1 MRAAGVDVG
10 RPGERLGLPED
21 GPGSVG
27 GWGRRIGAII
37 VDWFIALIITQV
49 VFRTSSVVTL
59 GVFGIEYLIMVPILG
74 ATIGMRL
81 FRIGVI
87 TAAGVQPGLL
97 MTLVRTILLCLAIPA
112 LIWDRDQRGLHDR
125 AAGTVVVRTR

>member
-21 GPGSVG
+21 GPGAVA

-37 VDWFIALIITQV
+37 VDWAIALLITQV
-49 VFRTSSVVTL
+49 IFRTSSWVTL
-59 GVFGIEYLIMVPILG
+59 GVFGIEYVVMLPMLG

-87 TAAGVQPGLL
+87 TAGGVQPGLL
-97 MTLVRTILLCLAIPA
+97 MTLVRTVLLCLAVPA
-112 LIWDRDQRGLHDR
+112 LIWDRDQRGLHDK